1 MDSKFENN
9 LKDLQWYFTDTYLE
23 VTEMRP
29 RTCRQS
35 RIPYSAILY
44 FSTLTNREENRGD
57 STVTIFLTNG
67 NELDITFS
75 PSSLQADSVIH
86 VREILEGV
94 IQSDKT

>member
-44 FSTLTNREENRGD
+44 FSTVTNREENRGD
-57 STVTIFLTNG
+57 STVVVYLKNG
-67 NELDITFS
+67 NEFDINFS
-75 PSSLQADSVIH
+75 SSSLQADSVVQ

-94 IQSDKT
+94 LQEDEA